1 MLRQPET
8 HCKHVFRLPHN
19 SAYAPKRKNIQHMS
33 EEQFALWGM
42 RLGIGGL
49 VIMLGFIVWQL
60 GKESKAG
67 KWGMFILFFVLGL
80 GVMGFLFKNV
90 LVEFFLLTE

>member
-1 MLRQPET
+1 
-8 HCKHVFRLPHN
+8 
-19 SAYAPKRKNIQHMS
+19 MS
-33 EEQFALWGM
+33 EQEFAMWGM

-49 VIMLGFIVWQL
+49 VVFLGFIVWNL

-67 KWGMFILFFVLGL
+67 KLGMFILFFVLGL

>member
-1 MLRQPET
+1 
-8 HCKHVFRLPHN
+8 
-19 SAYAPKRKNIQHMS
+19 MS
-33 EEQFALWGM
+33 EQEFAMWGM

-49 VIMLGFIVWQL
+49 VVFPGFIVWNL

-67 KWGMFILFFVLGL
+67 KLGMFILFFVLGL

-90 LVEFFLLTE
+90 LVEFFLLSE

>member
-1 MLRQPET
+1 
-8 HCKHVFRLPHN
+8 
-19 SAYAPKRKNIQHMS
+19 MS
-33 EEQFALWGM
+33 EQEFAMWGM

-49 VIMLGFIVWQL
+49 VVFLGFIVWNL

-67 KWGMFILFFVLGL
+67 KLGMLILFFVLGL

-90 LVEFFLLTE
+90 LVEFFLLSE

>member
-1 MLRQPET
+1 
-8 HCKHVFRLPHN
+8 
-19 SAYAPKRKNIQHMS
+19 MS
-33 EEQFALWGM
+33 QQEFAMWGM

-49 VIMLGFIVWQL
+49 VVFLGFIVWNL

-67 KWGMFILFFVLGL
+67 KLGMFILFFVLGL

-90 LVEFFLLTE
+90 LVEFFLLSE

>member
-1 MLRQPET
+1 
-8 HCKHVFRLPHN
+8 
-19 SAYAPKRKNIQHMS
+19 MS
-33 EEQFALWGM
+33 EQEFAMWGM

-49 VIMLGFIVWQL
+49 VVFLGFIVWNL

-67 KWGMFILFFVLGL
+67 KLGMFILFFVLGL

-90 LVEFFLLTE
+90 LVEFFLLSE